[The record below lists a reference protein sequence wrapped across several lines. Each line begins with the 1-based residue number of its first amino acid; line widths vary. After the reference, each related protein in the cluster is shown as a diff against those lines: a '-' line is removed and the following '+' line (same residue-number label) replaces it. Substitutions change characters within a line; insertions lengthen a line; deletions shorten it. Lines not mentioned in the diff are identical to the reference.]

1 MTAIPLDHAPL
12 PCTTKAGRDDY
23 DVLIE
28 GRGGNYGNRGD
39 MRHVVARCIALCDS
53 CPIRPDCWAANE
65 GEDWVRRL
73 KAGVEAVRPAAERP
87 CEWCGATM
95 VLRAKQGAKRFC
107 GAKCSQQALRARNAA

>member
-1 MTAIPLDHAPL
+1 MIPAYQDPF
-12 PCTTKAGRDDY
+12 PCNTDEGRDDY
-23 DVLIE
+23 AVLIE

-39 MRHVVARCIALCDS
+39 MRHVVARCLTLCAS
-53 CPIRPDCWAANE
+53 CPIRRDCWAANE

-107 GAKCSQQALRARNAA
+107 GTRCTQASAKARQGAA